1 MNGQEQHGAIN
12 RGKNKHQSKRKQRKR
27 RKRVREKVKFKMGYV
42 KSEDKRYDK
51 CKVWH
56 YEWYGKKT
64 WSPSWRHGKENHI

>member
-42 KSEDKRYDK
+42 KWEDKRYDK

-56 YEWYGKKT
+56 YE
-64 WSPSWRHGKENHI
+64 